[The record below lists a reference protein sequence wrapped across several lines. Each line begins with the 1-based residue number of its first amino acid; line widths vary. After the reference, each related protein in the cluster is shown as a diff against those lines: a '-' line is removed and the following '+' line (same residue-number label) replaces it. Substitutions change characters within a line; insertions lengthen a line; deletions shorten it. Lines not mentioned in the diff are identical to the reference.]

1 MSFDATVY
9 KIMIASPGDVDK
21 ERSLIRDVIL
31 SWNNRFAE
39 SRKAILLPVG
49 WETHSIPE
57 MGAHPQTILNKQLLE
72 VSDLLVAIFSTRLGS
87 PTLEHP
93 SGTVE
98 EIKKFIET
106 NKTVMLYFSNEPV
119 DRQIPNTDQYR
130 QLETFKEDCK
140 SKGLYAEYND
150 LNDLRTKFRDHL
162 DMRMEKL
169 INERDSSKIVAKI
182 KASGSPTIY
191 KSVLSEDAILLLT
204 ELAKSK
210 SGQVLQLYQIGGIFT
225 VQVNGKNMVKDTTPR
240 EKAKWEGVLEE
251 LEQKHYIARR
261 GENVLEMTKEG
272 YDIIDKHLH

>member
-1 MSFDATVY
+1 
-9 KIMIASPGDVDK
+9 MIASPGDVDK

-57 MGAHPQTILNKQLLE
+57 MGAHPQAILNKQLLD

-87 PTLEHP
+87 PTPDHP

-119 DRQIPNTDQYR
+119 DRQTPNTEQYKR
-130 QLETFKEDCK
+130 LEVFKEECK
-140 SKGLYAEYND
+140 NKGLYAEYNSISD
-150 LNDLRTKFRDHL
+150 LKEKFSKQL
-162 DMRMEKL
+162 DMLMEKV
-169 INERDSSKIVAKI
+169 INERDSTKIIVQT
-182 KASGSPTIY
+182 KAIDSPTIN

-204 ELAKSK
+204 ELAKSH
-210 SGQVLQLYQIGGIFT
+210 SGQILQLYQIGGIFT

-240 EKAKWEGVLEE
+240 EKAKWEAVIEE
-251 LEQKHYIARR
+251 LRR
-261 GENVLEMTKEG
+261 GNYISRRSENILEMTREG
-272 YDIIDKHLH
+272 YNYVDKI